1 MSRRKLYVHVGPMK
15 TGTTAIQTFLREHD
29 DAVLIYPKSYLF
41 AGAHH
46 NLVFNFFGDR
56 RVGLSGV
63 TDVSEHFEEIRALT
77 KDNSRDV
84 LISSEALVPMAWQP
98 RRVDPGA
105 LIRAIIPY
113 IGTPTPEVE
122 ILVACREHFSWA
134 ASAYN
139 HTLKGNAK
147 WDPDEFLGAYSSAL
161 CFAPI
166 IRSMEESGFRVT
178 VLNYHP
184 SLSWVE
190 RFLTH
195 VGFSAQM
202 LPRTQAMNV
211 SMSPAG
217 MIMKLAANRAL
228 PGEETSRKLRRKL
241 RNLPEFGTPS
251 QFIFGAEAAKV
262 AECFFSEDRRILSEK
277 FAIELPRPDLN
288 SPSMFFVTAQD
299 LAAIETL
306 AGDIGV
312 DGPAILGVARQFL
325 RSA

>member
-15 TGTTAIQTFLREHD
+15 TGTTAIQSVFGEHD
-29 DAVLIYPKSYLF
+29 GSLLVYPKKFLY

-46 NLVFNFFGDR
+46 KLVFNFFGDR
-56 RVGLSGV
+56 RVGHSGV

-98 RRVDPGA
+98 HRVDPGA

-113 IGTPTPEVE
+113 IGTPAPEVE

-147 WDPDEFLGAYSSAL
+147 RDPDEFLCAYSSAL
-161 CFAPI
+161 CFVPI
-166 IRSMEESGFRVT
+166 IRSLEKSGFTVT
-178 VLNYHP
+178 ALNYHP
-184 SLSWVE
+184 SQSWVE

-195 VGFSAQM
+195 VGFPVQI
-202 LPRTQAMNV
+202 LPRTQTMNV

-228 PGEETSRKLRRKL
+228 PGEETSRKIRRKL
-241 RNLPEFGTPS
+241 RNTPEFGAPS
-251 QFIFGAEAAKV
+251 QFIFGTEAAKM
-262 AECFFSEDRRILSEK
+262 AEYFFSEDRRILYEK

-288 SPSMFFVTAQD
+288 APSMFFVTAQD

-306 AGDIGV
+306 ARNIGV
-312 DGPAILGVARQFL
+312 DGHAILDVARQFV
-325 RSA
+325 RN